1 MSNLEN
7 LIWAEKYRPA
17 KICDTILPEPTKKMI
32 EEIISSGNIPH
43 FLFSGT
49 AGTGKTT
56 AARAIANELGA
67 DILFIN
73 ASLEGNIDVLR
84 TKITQFVTT
93 VSFTDSKKIVLL
105 DEADYLGS
113 ATQPALRGFMDEFSK
128 NAIFILTCNFK
139 SRLIDP
145 LLSRLQVVEFK
156 FNKDEKQLA
165 AKAMLVRCCSI
176 LDQEK
181 VTYDRKSVAGLVA
194 KNFPDFRKTLVQL
207 QRYSTSGNIDSGIVV
222 EGDDSNISELVS
234 YIKSKDFT
242 KCRQWVANNA
252 MDSSLF
258 YRSLYDKLLVDLV
271 PQTVP
276 QTILIIAQSQFQA
289 ASSVDQEINQMAALI
304 QIMQSAAF
312 K

>member
-1 MSNLEN
+1 M
-7 LIWAEKYRPA
+7 
-17 KICDTILPEPTKKMI
+17 
-32 EEIISSGNIPH
+32 
-43 FLFSGT
+43 
-49 AGTGKTT
+49 
-56 AARAIANELGA
+56 
-67 DILFIN
+67 
-73 ASLEGNIDVLR
+73 
-84 TKITQFVTT
+84 
-93 VSFTDSKKIVLL
+93 KKIVSIKS
-105 DEADYLGS
+105 LGIS
-113 ATQPALRGFMDEFSK
+113 KVYDVSVNHDSHNFILENGVVAHNCTTQPALRGFMDEFSK

-139 SRLIDP
+139 SRLINP
-145 LLSRLQVVEFK
+145 LISRLQVVEFK
-156 FNKDEKQLA
+156 FNKEEKQLA